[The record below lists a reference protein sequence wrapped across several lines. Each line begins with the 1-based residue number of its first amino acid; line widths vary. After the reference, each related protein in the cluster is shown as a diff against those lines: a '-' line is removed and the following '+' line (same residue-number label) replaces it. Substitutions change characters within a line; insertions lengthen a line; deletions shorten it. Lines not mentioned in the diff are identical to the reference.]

1 MIVNPH
7 YEVHFAH
14 AGRSSPGNGVNP
26 SDAYIAA
33 LSSLNEACQFWQAT
47 TINGFE

>member
-14 AGRSSPGNGVNP
+14 AGRSSSGNGVNP